1 MITKKQVIEAI
12 EEMPGDELNFEEL
25 KQKLY
30 LIEEL
35 NRVEEDLA
43 KGRVYSNEQMKEIIN
58 AWRLSSGQTMPKAI

>member
-1 MITKKQVIEAI
+1 MITKKQLIKAI
-12 EEMPGDELNFEEL
+12 EEMPGDELSFDEL

-35 NRVEEDLA
+35 NRAEEDLA
-43 KGRVYSNEQMKEIIN
+43 AGRTYSNEQMKEIIK